1 MSPDPQ
7 PPSAPAAAAPGTPG
21 LAVLRDVFGF
31 RDFRSHQHEIVEHLI
46 AGGDAFVLMP
56 TGGGKSLCYQI
67 PAIVRPGVGIV
78 VSPLISLMKDQVDA
92 LLACGVRAA
101 CYNSSLDS
109 AEARR
114 VLARLHAGE
123 LDLLYVAPERLM
135 TDGFLERLRGLGP
148 DGGATPGAG
157 GRVAAGRPPTRA
169 PIALFAIDEAHCVS
183 QWGHDF
189 RPEYIELGRLRGL
202 FPDVPIVACT
212 ATADAQTRADV
223 RSRLGLAD
231 APCFVTGFDR
241 PNIRYTVVDKRHPA
255 EQLLA
260 FVRERE
266 GQAGI
271 VYCLSRKRT
280 EEVAARLA
288 AAGVPAAAYHAGL
301 AAAERDRVQSAFAR
315 DEVAVV
321 VATVAFGLGI
331 DKPDVRYVCHYDL
344 PKNLES
350 YYQETGRA
358 GRDGLPADA
367 LLLFNLGDAAVAR
380 SLIERGSNPGQV
392 RIESHKLNAMVGFAE
407 ATSCRRQV
415 LLGYLGEPV
424 GGDCGN
430 CDVCLDPPET
440 YDATEHAR
448 MALSCV
454 YRLRQGFGI
463 GHVIDVLRGSGGDK
477 VLARGHDALSTYGIG
492 AELSRD
498 AWQQLIR
505 QLIHRGYLEQ
515 DIARYSVLR
524 LTPAALPLLRGD
536 ETLVLSRPRVR
547 PPREPAARRPRRR
560 ERRAAEGGP
569 DWFTGGP
576 PARRAAARADR
587 GDDGADDVTAWDE
600 ADAAAKPRRAPAR
613 GAGAA
618 GLPAPD
624 ADLLADLKELR
635 RRLAAQRRV
644 PAYVV
649 FNDTTLH
656 EMAALRPRSPEA
668 LLEVNGVGQAK
679 LARYGEAFLDAIRAF
694 EGDAGP

>member
-7 PPSAPAAAAPGTPG
+7 PPSALSPSATVDPPVPALSAIAGSSAAGI
-21 LAVLRDVFGF
+21 LHRVFGF
-31 RDFRSHQHEIVEHLI
+31 REFRPHQREIVEHLL

-92 LLACGVRAA
+92 LLASGVRAA
-101 CYNSSLDS
+101 FYNSSLDS
-109 AEARR
+109 AAARR
-114 VLARLHAGE
+114 VLARLHGGE

-135 TDGFLERLRGLGP
+135 TDGFLERLRGLGAGS
-148 DGGATPGAG
+148 DRATGGAKTGGTKTGGGAAG
-157 GRVAAGRPPTRA
+157 GAAAPPA
-169 PIALFAIDEAHCVS
+169 VPPVALFAIDEAHCVS

-189 RPEYIELGRLRGL
+189 RPEYIDLGRLRGL
-202 FPDVPIVACT
+202 FPGVPIVACT
-212 ATADAQTRADV
+212 ATADPQTRDDV
-223 RSRLGLAD
+223 RARLGLAD
-231 APCFVTGFDR
+231 APCFVAGFDR

-255 EQLLA
+255 DQLLA
-260 FVRERE
+260 FVRDRP

-280 EEVAARLA
+280 EEVAGRLA

-301 AAAERDRVQSAFAR
+301 SAGERDRVQTAFAH
-315 DEVAVV
+315 DEVDVV

-331 DKPDVRYVCHYDL
+331 DKPDVRFVVHYDL

-367 LLLFNLGDAAVAR
+367 LLLFSLGDAAVAR
-380 SLIERGSNPGQV
+380 SLIERGGNPEQI
-392 RIESHKLNAMVGFAE
+392 RIELHKLNAMVGFAE
-407 ATSCRRQV
+407 ATTCRRRV
-415 LLGYLGEPV
+415 LLGYLGEKR
-424 GGDCGN
+424 DDACGN
-430 CDVCLDPPET
+430 CDVCLDPPDT

-454 YRLRQGFGI
+454 YRLRQGYGI
-463 GHVIDVLRGSGGDK
+463 GYVVDILRGSGSEK
-477 VLARGHDALSTYGIG
+477 VFARGHDQLSTYGIG
-492 AELSRD
+492 AGQSKD

-524 LTPAALPLLRGD
+524 LTPTAMALLRGD

-547 PPREPAARRPRRR
+547 PPREPRASGRRR
-560 ERRAAEGGP
+560 KTGAASGP

-576 PARRAAARADR
+576 PARLLGDAPGPDR
-587 GDDGADDVTAWDE
+587 D
-600 ADAAAKPRRAPAR
+600 
-613 GAGAA
+613 
-618 GLPAPD
+618 LPEPD
-624 ADLLADLKELR
+624 AELLERLKILR
-635 RRLAAQRRV
+635 RRLAQQRRV

-649 FNDTTLH
+649 FNDATLL
-656 EMAALRPRSPEA
+656 EMAALKPTTLDE
-668 LLEVNGVGQAK
+668 LLQVNGVGQAK
-679 LARYGEAFLDAIRAF
+679 LDRYGETFLREIATTQ
-694 EGDAGP
+694 